1 MSFKVVI
8 PARFASS
15 RLPGKV
21 LADVHGRPLVR
32 WTWENACRSG
42 AAEVIVAT
50 DDERVRAACA
60 AFGAQVCMTSSAHGS
75 GTERLAEVVEA
86 LGWSDDTIVVNV
98 QADEPMLPPAL
109 IDQVA
114 EGLSRDGQA
123 VMATL
128 CEPFE
133 SITQVL
139 DPNMVKVV
147 RDCHNHAM
155 TFSRAPLPW
164 DREAGFERGEAI
176 GAHLAAYRR
185 HIGLYAYRAG
195 FLSRYVGWPPCEL
208 EQLEKLEQLR
218 VLYHGERILVLDALM
233 DAGIGVDTPADLEA
247 VREKLAPCG

>member
-21 LADVHGRPLVR
+21 LADVHGRPLVQ

-42 AAEVIVAT
+42 AEAVVIAT
-50 DDERVRAACA
+50 DSDQVRAVCE
-60 AFGAQVCMTSSAHGS
+60 AFGAQVCMTADTHDS
-75 GTERLAEVVEA
+75 GTERLAEAVVQ
-86 LGWSDDTIVVNV
+86 LGWSEDTIVVNV
-98 QADEPMLPPAL
+98 QADEPLLPPQL
-109 IDQVA
+109 VEQVA
-114 EGLSRDGQA
+114 AGLAADPE
-123 VMATL
+123 VPMATL

-147 RDCHNHAM
+147 RDCRNHAI

-176 GAHLAAYRR
+176 GAHLTAYRR

-195 FLSRYVGWPPCEL
+195 FLPRYVAWPPCEL
-208 EQLEKLEQLR
+208 ERLEKLEQLR
-218 VLYHGERILVLDALM
+218 VLYHGEKILVLDALM
-233 DAGIGVDTPADLEA
+233 DAGIGVDTPADLDA
-247 VREKLAPCG
+247 VRSRLSSCG